1 MIFLRRIFCAFAIS
15 VSLIGF
21 SQMAFGH
28 GELLIR
34 IADVT
39 KQLQTATTNKA
50 ELYLARGEL
59 HREDKN
65 WDAAESD
72 YTRAE
77 QLNPELE
84 IDFYRG
90 ELLFDSEKFDASRAM
105 FDKAITRNPKNGDA
119 FVGRARCWLKLN
131 ARGKAIA
138 DFQKGIDLI
147 SEPAP
152 EIFLELAQTQV
163 AYGNVEAALKTLDSG
178 IKTAGTDLTL
188 QSYALELELG
198 RKKFDAALIRVDAIL
213 KTAPR
218 KESWL
223 TQRAEILFA
232 LGREKEAMRE
242 FDNAEA
248 AIHKLPHVLQQAS
261 PMQKLEQRINAGREQ
276 AKKLSVN

>member
-1 MIFLRRIFCAFAIS
+1 MTFLRRIFCAFAIS

-21 SQMAFGH
+21 SQMARAH

-34 IADVT
+34 IADLT

-72 YTRAE
+72 YARAE
-77 QLNPELE
+77 QLNPKLE

-90 ELLFDSEKFDASRAM
+90 KLLFDSEKFDAGRGM
-105 FDKAITRNPKNGDA
+105 FDKAIAQNPRNGDA

-131 ARGKAIA
+131 NRGKAIA
-138 DFQKGIDLI
+138 DFQKGIELI
-147 SEPAP
+147 PDPAP
-152 EIFLELAQTQV
+152 EIFLELAQTEV
-163 AYGNVEAALKTLDSG
+163 ADGNIEFALKTLDSG
-178 IKTAGTDLTL
+178 IKMTGTDLTL

-198 RKKFDAALIRVDAIL
+198 RKNFDAALNRVDAIL

-223 TQRAEILFA
+223 TQRAEILLA
-232 LGREKEAMRE
+232 LGREKEAMQA
-242 FDNAEA
+242 FDTAEA

-276 AKKLSVN
+276 AKKSTAN